1 MMEKKIYYRGNYI
14 DNSFAMKNSLIFLFY
29 CLSFVFPSFF
39 AWGEFYEYVDENGV
53 KTYTDSQAGIPPSR
67 ADAVQIH
74 KEPYDDLPEEER
86 RRMIEAEAIRI
97 EENRRRQAEERE
109 KYREDKRLR
118 DLEKEEAEKKKAM
131 AVKTT
136 PVIINS
142 DNQILVPVSL
152 GYKGKTVQAHLLLD
166 TGANTTTIHD
176 NIAEQLGISGGRRG
190 SLIVAGGDKIKA
202 RQLAIDSIAVGPKT
216 VVDPWIFV
224 LTFTGQKASFDGLLG
239 LDFLRRFKYHI
250 DFEKSAIVWVE

>member
-1 MMEKKIYYRGNYI
+1 
-14 DNSFAMKNSLIFLFY
+14 MKNLLIFLFY

-53 KTYTDSQAGIPPSR
+53 KTYTDSQADIPPSR
-67 ADAVQIH
+67 ADDVQIH

-118 DLEKEEAEKKKAM
+118 DLEKEAAEKKQVM
-131 AVKTT
+131 AEKTT
-136 PVIINS
+136 PVVINK
-142 DNQILVPVSL
+142 DNQVLVPVSL
-152 GYKGKTVQAHLLLD
+152 GYLGKSVQANLLLD
-166 TGANTTTIHD
+166 TGANVTTIHD

-202 RQLAIDSIAVGPKT
+202 RQLAIDSITVGPKT
-216 VVDPWIFV
+216 VDDLRITV
-224 LTFTGQKASFDGLLG
+224 LIFTGKAAPFDGS
-239 LDFLRRFKYHI
+239 I
-250 DFEKSAIVWVE
+250 